1 MNTYTAKLDNGEGG
15 ETELQAKTAQEALAM
30 AMAWAAKGDWSDPN
44 PNHLGGVLVRMRQGI
59 FRNRK
64 PPDRAGRN
72 MELTYQDFDT
82 LAEYEEYIEE
92 LANAECDDDD
102 IDPEA
107 P

>member
-1 MNTYTAKLDNGEGG
+1 
-15 ETELQAKTAQEALAM
+15 
-30 AMAWAAKGDWSDPN
+30 
-44 PNHLGGVLVRMRQGI
+44 
-59 FRNRK
+59 
-64 PPDRAGRN
+64 